1 MWRSSRAVLALRSS
15 VALGAVFGL
24 LVVPRVAYGQG
35 CMPLRFTSPNF
46 GGQQS
51 PYFQARDWQLGIDVR
66 RVATNRFFVGTH
78 EDETK
83 APQGQPLYLRLN
95 SADVSFAYATSERLS
110 LTLVVPMSYSTGD
123 NVYPDLQRHQVS
135 STGIGDINLT
145 GNLWLGTPVSHLK
158 GNVLVGFGIKAPTGR
173 NHVLGKSY
181 NAQGTVTEVPLV
193 QTLQLG
199 DGGWAV
205 LLQSQA
211 FRQLS
216 PRGSVYI
223 SGFYSVSLRQHTD
236 VLYTPENRL
245 WAVPDVYSAR
255 GGFSYGIKTEPGLSM
270 SLGGR
275 IDGTTVRNLIGGR
288 TDFYRKP
295 GYTMYV
301 DPGFALQSGPN
312 QFTLN
317 VPVRVRHNY
326 FSMLINNGQTVR
338 PGAGGVSDYVIY
350 GGFSRRF

>member
-1 MWRSSRAVLALRSS
+1 MRHSSRAVVALRSS
-15 VALGAVFGL
+15 SALAILGL

-51 PYFQARDWQLGIDVR
+51 PYFQAREWQIGIDVR
-66 RVATNRFFVGTH
+66 RVATNRFFVGTQ
-78 EDETK
+78 EDPTK
-83 APQGQPLYLRLN
+83 APGGQPLYLRLN
-95 SADVSFAYATSERLS
+95 SADVSFTYATSERLS
-110 LTLVVPMSYSTGD
+110 FTLVVPMSYSTGS

-135 STGIGDINLT
+135 STGIGDINVM
-145 GNLWLGTPVSHLK
+145 GNLWLGAPAAHLK

-173 NHVLGKSY
+173 NDVLGNTY
-181 NAQGTVTEVPLV
+181 DAQGNVSQVPLV

-205 LLQSQA
+205 PLQIQA
-211 FRQLS
+211 FRQVL
-216 PRGSVYI
+216 PRGSVYF
-223 SGFYSVSLRQHTD
+223 SGFYSVSLTQHTD
-236 VLYTPENRL
+236 VLSAENRL
-245 WAVPDVYSAR
+245 WAAPDVYSLR
-255 GGFSYGIKTEPGLSM
+255 TGFSYGIKAEPAISM

-275 IDGTTVRNLIGGR
+275 MDGTMVRDLVGGR

-295 GYTMYV
+295 GYTMYL
-301 DPGFALQSGPN
+301 DPGFALQSGPM

-326 FSMLINNGQTVR
+326 MNMLINNAQTVR
-338 PGAGGVSDYVIY
+338 VGAGGVSDYVIFA
-350 GGFSRRF
+350 GVSRRF

>member
-1 MWRSSRAVLALRSS
+1 MWRNWRAVWSQQVSS
-15 VALGAVFGL
+15 VLGAAIGL
-24 LVVPRVAYGQG
+24 LIVPGVAYGQG
-35 CMPLRFTSPNF
+35 CMPLRFTSPSF

-51 PYFQARDWQLGIDVR
+51 PYFQARDWQVGIAVR
-66 RVATNRFFVGTH
+66 RVATNRFYVGTR

-83 APQGQPLYLRLN
+83 APAGQPLHLRLN
-95 SADVSFAYATSERLS
+95 SADLSFTYATSERLS

-135 STGIGDINLT
+135 STGIGDINLI
-145 GNLWLGTPVSHLK
+145 GNLWLGAPVSHLK
-158 GNVLVGFGIKAPTGR
+158 GNVLVGFGIKAPSGS

-181 NAQGTVTEVPLV
+181 DAQGAVTNVPLV

-205 LLQSQA
+205 PLQIQA
-211 FRQLS
+211 FRQVL
-216 PRGSVYI
+216 PRGSVYF
-223 SGFYSVSLRQHTD
+223 SGFYSVSLTQHTD
-236 VLYTPENRL
+236 VLFPAENRL
-245 WAVPDVYSAR
+245 WAAPDVYSLR
-255 GGFSYGIKTEPGLSM
+255 TGFSYGIKAEPGISL

-275 IDGTTVRNLIGGR
+275 MDGTMVRDLVGGR

-295 GYTMYV
+295 GYTMYL
-301 DPGFALQSGPN
+301 DPGFALQSGPI

-326 FSMLINNGQTVR
+326 MTMLINNAQTVR
-338 PGAGGVSDYVIY
+338 GGAGGVSDYVIY
-350 GGFSRRF
+350 AGFSRRF